1 VPPRRRAA
9 LCLSSIGSICWYW
22 CQGVALRVAGN
33 PIARRVKLADLAD
46 NLANNRRLEPTA
58 QNRAPVE
65 RYERAQA
72 RLLAP

>member
-1 VPPRRRAA
+1 V
-9 LCLSSIGSICWYW
+9 
-22 CQGVALRVAGN
+22 
-33 PIARRVKLADLAD
+33 AD

-58 QNRAPVE
+58 QNRARVE